1 MRVIKE
7 IMDDMMDELADA
19 EHRIK
24 RAAELKPLY
33 PEISRR
39 ESEIAAQE
47 LTHADKDH
55 SSITELIGEYKRT
68 KGDPPD
74 YMLEYWNSE
83 HDRYM
88 EKYAQVKCM
97 IDVFGNG

>member
-7 IMDDMMDELADA
+7 IIDDMMAELSDA
-19 EHRIK
+19 KHRIK

-47 LTHADKDH
+47 LTHAEMDH
-55 SSITELIGEYKRT
+55 NSITELISEFKRT
-68 KGDPPD
+68 KGDPPA
-74 YMLEYWNSE
+74 YMLEFWNLE
-83 HDRYM
+83 HNRYI
-88 EKYAQVKCM
+88 EKYAQVRCM
-97 IDVFGNG
+97 IDAFGKR